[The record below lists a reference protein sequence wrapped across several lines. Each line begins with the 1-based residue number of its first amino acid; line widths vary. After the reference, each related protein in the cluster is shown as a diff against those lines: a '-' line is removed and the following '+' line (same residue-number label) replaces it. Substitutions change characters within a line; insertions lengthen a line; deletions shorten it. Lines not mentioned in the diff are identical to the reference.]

1 MRLDFKGRVAIV
13 TGAGGGLGREHAL
26 ALAARGAK
34 VLVNDLGGA
43 RDGSGGSSE
52 GFIGAAEA
60 VAQEI
65 RAAGGEAIANGA
77 SVTDFIAVQAM
88 VQRAMDAWG
97 RVDILVNNA
106 GILRDKS
113 FAKMGIAD
121 FELVMDVHL
130 MGAVHCT
137 KAVWP
142 IMNAQKYGRIVMT
155 TSSSG
160 LYGNFGQSNYG
171 AAKMAL
177 VGLMQTLSIEGVK
190 NDIRVNCLAPTAATR
205 MTEGLMPEAVSQALK
220 PQAVV
225 PAMLV
230 LASTDAPNRTILCA
244 GAGTFEVANITLTP
258 GVWIG
263 SDGEAPERLAARF
276 VEVSARDGEIV
287 PQSGSAQGGNEVSK
301 AMANARNSG
310 GARKAG

>member
-1 MRLDFKGRVAIV
+1 MALDFRGRVAIV

-43 RDGSGGSSE
+43 VDGSGGSA
-52 GFIGAAEA
+52 GAAQK
-60 VAQEI
+60 VVDEI

-77 SVTDFIAVQAM
+77 SVTDVAAVQAM
-88 VQRAMDAWG
+88 VQQAVDAWG
-97 RVDILVNNA
+97 QVDILVNNA

-113 FAKMGIAD
+113 FAKMELAD
-121 FELVMDVHL
+121 FRLVVDVHL

-142 IMNAQKYGRIVMT
+142 LMQQRKYGRIVMT

-177 VGLMQTLSIEGVK
+177 VGLMQTLALEGEK
-190 NDIRVNCLAPTAATR
+190 HGIRVNCLAPTATTR
-205 MTEGLMPEAVSQALK
+205 MTEDLFPADMREAFGPK
-220 PQAVV
+220 NVV

-230 LASTDAPNRTILCA
+230 LASEQAPTRTILCA
-244 GAGTFEVANITLTP
+244 GAGGFEAAHVTLTQ
-258 GVWIG
+258 GVFVG
-263 SDGEAPERLAARF
+263 TGPDADERLAAQLDR
-276 VEVSARDGEIV
+276 VRDRGGEQV
-287 PQSGSAQGGNEVSK
+287 PGSGAAQGTNEHRLAQSG
-301 AMANARNSG
+301 R
-310 GARKAG
+310 